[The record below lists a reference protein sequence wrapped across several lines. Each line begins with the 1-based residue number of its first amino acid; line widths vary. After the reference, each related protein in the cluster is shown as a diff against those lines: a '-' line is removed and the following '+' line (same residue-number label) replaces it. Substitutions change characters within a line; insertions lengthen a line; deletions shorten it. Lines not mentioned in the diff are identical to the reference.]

1 MDRKPPILSLPA
13 TELEKWLADHD
24 APGHRRKQVWTWLAR
39 GASSFGV
46 MRDVPKA
53 LRDEL
58 DREFRIT
65 SLHPI
70 AVSQAD
76 NGLTTKTLFEL
87 DGGHSVEAVVMRYSD
102 RSTLCISS
110 QAGCPIRCP
119 FCATGEFPFGRNLD
133 AHEIVEQA
141 GGPLRPPAGGGP
153 RPPHTG
159 LLGLGRPTG
168 D

>member
-1 MDRKPPILSLPA
+1 MDPKPPILSLSA

-24 APGHRRKQVWTWLAR
+24 APEYRRKQVWTWLAR
-39 GASSFGV
+39 GASRFGA

-76 NGLTTKTLFEL
+76 NGLPTKALFDLER
-87 DGGHSVEAVVMRYSD
+87 GHPVEAVVMGHAD
-102 RSTLCISS
+102 
-110 QAGCPIRCP
+110 
-119 FCATGEFPFGRNLD
+119 
-133 AHEIVEQA
+133 
-141 GGPLRPPAGGGP
+141 
-153 RPPHTG
+153 
-159 LLGLGRPTG
+159 RPTHC
-168 D
+168 